1 MKNHTH
7 TWGFLRW
14 GGSFDL
20 ATGGV
25 LEEGYCTVYPNPAC
39 GALVDFVAVH
49 KVGLASRGVGERRPA
64 VLRTKVAPYMSH
76 QVWSLTELCF
86 LCLLQSRSIAKIVV
100 LNRLLGVPRD
110 SL

>member
-1 MKNHTH
+1 MHNAH

-25 LEEGYCTVYPNPAC
+25 LEEGYRTVYPNTAS

-49 KVGLASRGVGERRPA
+49 KVGLASRGVGEGRPA
-64 VLRTKVAPYMSH
+64 VLRTKVAPYKSH
-76 QVWSLTELCF
+76 HIKSVTKFCF

-100 LNRLLGVPRD
+100 LNRLGVPLV